1 MDKCGGFT
9 SMGSSAPPHCS
20 PTPQQNKAENMVKK
34 THYMAKIKTGRTF
47 TTYHH
52 RENRLSIG
60 RLI

>member
-1 MDKCGGFT
+1 
-9 SMGSSAPPHCS
+9 MGSSAPPHCS

>member
-1 MDKCGGFT
+1 MDERGGFSST
-9 SMGSSAPPHCS
+9 GSSATL
-20 PTPQQNKAENMVKK
+20 PTPQQNRGENMMKK
-34 THYMAKIKTGRTF
+34 THYMAKIRTGRTF